1 MSNRK
6 KKVITVLAFS
16 FALIAL
22 WTLYTFIL
30 SLGLSVF
37 GLIVSLLFGLHFNL
51 FKVLLLSGIA
61 GVIVI
66 GFIVLANRE
75 AIKEEIN
82 NCFPKE

>member
-1 MSNRK
+1 MSNKKRK
-6 KKVITVLAFS
+6 IIAVLAFS

-37 GLIVSLLFGLHFNL
+37 GLIVSLLFGLHFSL

-61 GVIVI
+61 GAIVI
-66 GFIVLANRE
+66 GFIVLANRK
-75 AIKEEIN
+75 AIKEEID

>member
-1 MSNRK
+1 MSNKKRK
-6 KKVITVLAFS
+6 IIAVLAFS

-30 SLGLSVF
+30 SLGLSAF
-37 GLIVSLLFGLHFNL
+37 GLIVSLLFGLHFSL

-61 GVIVI
+61 GAIVI

-75 AIKEEIN
+75 VIKEEIN

>member
-1 MSNRK
+1 MSNKK

-61 GVIVI
+61 GAIVI
-66 GFIVLANRE
+66 GFIVLANRKV
-75 AIKEEIN
+75 IKEEID